1 MKMKHALPVI
11 MGALLLT
18 GCNGG
23 GGNNNGNLKNSTIE
37 EAEGLTYEE
46 LLAKARE
53 EVGDNTIQ
61 VFGNSSQLEKALT
74 KFQEETG
81 IKVNNTKLGDAD
93 LYNQLGTAFQA
104 NKYVADMVLL
114 QDGNMLQSEMLDP
127 GYLLNFIPKEASTTI
142 AKDDT
147 TPMAAVYL
155 NKIFM
160 YNNNTASNDHSL
172 KNYLTNVWQL
182 AGTKSDTGHI
192 SNTSIKTPTT
202 ENVNMNFLTMLT
214 SKEWVKKLETAYEAF
229 YGKKYVKE
237 AKYENIGYKWIAEF
251 LTNSQAHSSDGTACK
266 DVAKGE
272 TGSMALVN

>member
-23 GGNNNGNLKNSTIE
+23 GGNNNGNLKNATIE

-61 VFGNSSQLEKALT
+61 VFGNSSQLQKALT

-114 QDGNMLQSEMLDP
+114 QDGNC
-127 GYLLNFIPKEASTTI
+127 LLYTS
-142 AKDDT
+142 D
-147 TPMAAVYL
+147 AADEL
-155 NKIFM
+155 
-160 YNNNTASNDHSL
+160 
-172 KNYLTNVWQL
+172 
-182 AGTKSDTGHI
+182 
-192 SNTSIKTPTT
+192 
-202 ENVNMNFLTMLT
+202 
-214 SKEWVKKLETAYEAF
+214 
-229 YGKKYVKE
+229 
-237 AKYENIGYKWIAEF
+237 
-251 LTNSQAHSSDGTACK
+251 
-266 DVAKGE
+266 
-272 TGSMALVN
+272 

>member
-23 GGNNNGNLKNSTIE
+23 GGNNNGNLKNATIE

-61 VFGNSSQLEKALT
+61 VFGNSSQLQKALT

-104 NKYVADMVLL
+104 NKYVACLL
-114 QDGNMLQSEMLDP
+114 YTSD
-127 GYLLNFIPKEASTTI
+127 
-142 AKDDT
+142 
-147 TPMAAVYL
+147 AADEL
-155 NKIFM
+155 
-160 YNNNTASNDHSL
+160 
-172 KNYLTNVWQL
+172 
-182 AGTKSDTGHI
+182 
-192 SNTSIKTPTT
+192 
-202 ENVNMNFLTMLT
+202 
-214 SKEWVKKLETAYEAF
+214 
-229 YGKKYVKE
+229 
-237 AKYENIGYKWIAEF
+237 
-251 LTNSQAHSSDGTACK
+251 
-266 DVAKGE
+266 
-272 TGSMALVN
+272 

>member
-23 GGNNNGNLKNSTIE
+23 GGNNNGNLKNATIE

-46 LLAKARE
+46 LLTKAKE

-81 IKVNNTKLGDAD
+81 IKVKNTKLGDAD

-127 GYLLNFIPKEASTTI
+127 GYLLNFIPKEAR
-142 AKDDT
+142 
-147 TPMAAVYL
+147 
-155 NKIFM
+155 
-160 YNNNTASNDHSL
+160 
-172 KNYLTNVWQL
+172 
-182 AGTKSDTGHI
+182 
-192 SNTSIKTPTT
+192 
-202 ENVNMNFLTMLT
+202 
-214 SKEWVKKLETAYEAF
+214 
-229 YGKKYVKE
+229 
-237 AKYENIGYKWIAEF
+237 
-251 LTNSQAHSSDGTACK
+251 
-266 DVAKGE
+266 
-272 TGSMALVN
+272 